1 MNSDRILNIRV
12 STRLFALL
20 EINITKYRYKII
32 KINISIVKFNDLFLR
47 NEIINE
53 IIFKLCSHSF
63 SISYY
68 LLNRSYRFVKLDIP
82 II

>member
-12 STRLFALL
+12 STGLFALL

-53 IIFKLCSHSF
+53 IIFKLCSLSF
-63 SISYY
+63 SNE
-68 LLNRSYRFVKLDIP
+68 LFVP
-82 II
+82 

>member
-53 IIFKLCSHSF
+53 IIFKLCSLSF
-63 SISYY
+63 SNE
-68 LLNRSYRFVKLDIP
+68 LFVP
-82 II
+82 